1 MTSTLQINFENPT
14 HRELTV
20 FQSKIQHKLVN
31 PNIRR
36 RLFNKNLLQ
45 VTMSYIT
52 EIRHKENLNHA
63 EKEHSI
69 SKKTIRSTRLTNKR
83 PPPLMVAC

>member
-20 FQSKIQHKLVN
+20 FQSEIQKKLVN

-36 RLFNKNLLQ
+36 RLFNKNLLR
-45 VTMSYIT
+45 VTMSCIT
-52 EIRHKENLNHA
+52 EIRHKENLAYA
-63 EKEHSI
+63 EKAHYI
-69 SKKTIRSTRLTNKR
+69 SKKSLRSTRLANKR

>member
-20 FQSKIQHKLVN
+20 FQSEIQKKLVN

-36 RLFNKNLLQ
+36 RLFNKNLLR
-45 VTMSYIT
+45 VTMSCIT
-52 EIRHKENLNHA
+52 EIRHKENLAQA
-63 EKEHSI
+63 EKARSTG
-69 SKKTIRSTRLTNKR
+69 KKLLRSTRLANKR
-83 PPPLMVAC
+83 PPPLMVSC